1 MNRLEGIGEM
11 KREYLGKMGLI
22 FSFSLLLALFSQ
34 ISLPLPFT
42 PVPLTLQTLGVLF
55 IGYYL
60 GASAGIISIILYLLL
75 GAIGLPF
82 FAGLK
87 GGLLVLSGPTG
98 GYLVGF
104 IGGVYLVGK
113 AKEKGIFKN
122 FFLSFIIAL
131 LMHFIIYFF
140 GTIWFIGGFYFLGWS
155 KTLKDL
161 LTLTV
166 FPFIPSDILKS
177 LLFAGFVLTEN
188 KICKV
193 IKK

>member
-1 MNRLEGIGEM
+1 MDKREGIWEM
-11 KREYLGKMGLI
+11 KRELLGKIALI

-34 ISLPLPFT
+34 IRIPLSFT

-60 GASAGIISIILYLLL
+60 GAFAGVASVILYLTL
-75 GAIGLPF
+75 GAIGFPF

-87 GGLLVLSGPTG
+87 GGLLSLSGPTG

-104 IGGVYLVGK
+104 IAGVYIVGK
-113 AKEKGIFKN
+113 AKEMGLLKN
-122 FFLSFIIAL
+122 PFIAFLTAL
-131 LMHFIIYFF
+131 FMHLIIYFF
-140 GTIWFIGGFYFLGWS
+140 GTLWFLGGFYFLGWS

-166 FPFIPSDILKS
+166 FPFIPTDIIKS
-177 LLFAGFVLTEN
+177 LLFAGFVLAEN
-188 KICKV
+188 KVYKV
-193 IKK
+193 VRK